1 MKLLIRNIAGFICL
15 TGVLFACTKPQD
27 NTNVNNNTNTN
38 TIAGTWKVSLFT
50 EPTENKTNDFAGYTF
65 NFNTGGKLMV
75 SKSGV
80 TKEGTW
86 SVSNNRFTIDLGA
99 KSSTNKPLGELTDD
113 WVIVIKNDT
122 KISLKDDN
130 VTKNEVLEFSKN

>member
-1 MKLLIRNIAGFICL
+1 MKLLIKIFTGIVYL
-15 TGVLFACTKPQD
+15 TAILFACTKPQN

-38 TIAGTWKVSLFT
+38 VIAGTWKVSLFT
-50 EPTENKTNDFAGYTF
+50 ERTENKTNDFAGYTF
-65 NFNTGGKLMV
+65 TFSTGGKLVV

-99 KSSTNKPLGELTDD
+99 KSAANKPLGELTDD
-113 WVIVIKNDT
+113 WIIVIKNDT

-130 VTKNEVLEFSKN
+130 VTSNEILEFSKN